1 MSDFG
6 CADLRSN
13 LHTESALFT
22 QINAGKVPVVGAVE
36 IHQMNFKNQ
45 IQKLPD
51 KRLRLSANIEKI
63 LLLTGFDFC
72 ILAIKCKHYLIIFLL
87 LEKRPFPRGPL
98 WTAWL
103 IIINSFWR
111 KGRHIPHVRY
121 GGTYLRPAIWL
132 LDIRFDT
139 ESLRPAPLWRCC
151 RKS

>member
-22 QINAGKVPVVGAVE
+22 QINAGKVTVVGAVE

-72 ILAIKCKHYLIIFLL
+72 ILAIKCKHYLIIFLCVHERL
-87 LEKRPFPRGPL
+87 L
-98 WTAWL
+98 L
-103 IIINSFWR
+103 I
-111 KGRHIPHVRY
+111 K
-121 GGTYLRPAIWL
+121 
-132 LDIRFDT
+132 
-139 ESLRPAPLWRCC
+139 
-151 RKS
+151 